1 MKKQLIISLA
11 LLAALALTACGPSEA
26 ELQSTAAAVQTGA
39 AQTVAVQLT
48 QNALLTP
55 SVTNTPTPSE
65 TPTPTL
71 TPTAGTITATATKA
85 ISGGGGTG
93 GSGGTAGGGCD
104 AMAFVSDVTV
114 PDGSDYAA
122 GATFTKTWQVRNSA
136 TCTWSTSYSV
146 VFVSGN
152 QMGATSPQALTA
164 SVAPGSTLD
173 ISVNMTAPS
182 TNGSYT
188 GYWALRNASGENFG
202 SFYVQ
207 IDVTSGGTSGTP
219 GAGTAVTL
227 NAGNKTYAT
236 SGGGNG
242 AGVIAGDDASNVG
255 YRGLFSFDLS
265 SIPDGATIT
274 SISLNMGTG
283 NTTTNPFAQT
293 PSFAPLSVQFTGGTS
308 GGYSGSGT
316 QMGSFSAYADLATAI
331 TADALKTAVQDLV
344 TGGTDIAHFR
354 VQFNTE
360 TNNDSALNQLNLFG
374 PSLTI
379 TYTTP

>member
-1 MKKQLIISLA
+1 MKKQLAISLA

-39 AQTVAVQLT
+39 AQTVSAQFT
-48 QNALLTP
+48 QNAALTP
-55 SVTNTPTPSE
+55 SATTTPTPSN
-65 TPTPTL
+65 TPTVTM
-71 TPTAGTITATATKA
+71 TPTAGTPSATATR
-85 ISGGGGTG
+85 SVSSGGTG

-122 GATFTKTWQVRNSA
+122 GATFTKTWRVRNSA

-146 VFVSGN
+146 VFVSGS

-207 IDVTSGGTSGTP
+207 IDVTSGGSSGGTGSGTPVTLNTNSLAHINSSGTP
-219 GAGTAVTL
+219 G
-227 NAGNKTYAT
+227 
-236 SGGGNG
+236 SGLM
-242 AGVIAGDDASNVG
+242 AGDDASNTG
-255 YRGLFSFDLS
+255 IRGLFSFDLS
-265 SIPDGATIT
+265 SIPDTATIT
-274 SISLNMGTG
+274 SISLNLGNG
-283 NTTTNPFAQT
+283 NTTTNPFAQS
-293 PSFAPLSVQFTGGTS
+293 PSFAPLTVQFTGATA

-316 QMGSFSAYADLATAI
+316 QMGSYSTYAELSTAI
-331 TADALKTAVQDLV
+331 TSDALKTAIQNLI
-344 TGGTDIAHFR
+344 TGGTDVANFR
-354 VQFNTE
+354 IQFTTE
-360 TNNDSALNQLNLFG
+360 TNSDGTANQLNLFG
-374 PSLTI
+374 PTLTI